1 MSRPDSPSTDDLGT
15 RERAARLHAEALI
28 IDGQGTAA
36 VLPTALVPPPP
47 RQGQPFLDRALGS
60 GLRAMNV
67 TLGILGVGMG
77 VDSFRAMLTTMHG
90 YFCYFELE
98 RARLL
103 HVLTADDL
111 LRAKREGRLGIIF
124 GCQGL
129 ASKIEDDPNL
139 LRILHRLGLRIA
151 QLTYNE
157 RSSLGCGCLETSD
170 TGLTQ
175 LGRVCVREMNH
186 LGLLIDLAH
195 AGQRTGL
202 DVLDLSAD
210 PVIVSHAN
218 VHALCDNPRNLTDKQ
233 IRALAA
239 RDGVVGITAYS
250 PFCETKPGVRPTIQD
265 VVDHIAYVA
274 NLVGVDH
281 VGIGSDFFEGE
292 SEVRFERFFRV
303 RYPEVIAQYTLETV
317 YAEGFDGVACFPR
330 LTEALVRRGFTDDDI
345 RKILGENFLRVFR
358 QVWKT

>member
-1 MSRPDSPSTDDLGT
+1 MKRTRRPVMDVSD
-15 RERAARLHAEALI
+15 RAVRLHREAVV
-28 IDGQGTAA
+28 IDGQGTA
-36 VLPTALVPPPP
+36 VLLPTALVPPPP
-47 RQGQPFLDRALGS
+47 VNGRSFLERALGS
-60 GLRAMNV
+60 GLTAMNV
-67 TLGILGVGMG
+67 TMGIGGVGMG
-77 VDSFRAMLTTMHG
+77 LDNFRAMVTTIHG
-90 YFCYFELE
+90 YLCYFELKAE
-98 RARLL
+98 RLL
-103 HVLTADDL
+103 HVLTADDV
-111 LRAKREGRLGIIF
+111 LRAKREGKLGVIF

-139 LRILHRLGLRIA
+139 LRILHKLGLRIG

-157 RSSLGCGCLETSD
+157 RSSLGCGCLEMPD

-175 LGRVCVREMNH
+175 LGRVAIREMNH
-186 LGLLIDLAH
+186 LGLLVDLAH
-195 AGQRTGL
+195 AGERTSL

-218 VHALCDNPRNLTDKQ
+218 VRALCDNPRNLTDEL
-233 IRALAA
+233 IRILAA

-250 PFCETKPGVRPTIQD
+250 PFCETRPGIRPTLNE

-274 NLVGVDH
+274 DLVGVQH

-303 RYPEVIAQYTLETV
+303 RYPEVIRQYTLATV

-330 LTEALVRRGFTDDDI
+330 LTEALVKRGFTDQEV

-358 QVWKT
+358 KVWRG

>member
-1 MSRPDSPSTDDLGT
+1 MSRPGT
-15 RERAARLHAEALI
+15 PATQDAGARERAARLHAEAVI
-28 IDGQGTAA
+28 IDGQGTA
-36 VLPTALVPPPP
+36 VLLPTALVPPPP
-47 RQGQPFLDRALGS
+47 RQGKPFLDRALEG
-60 GLRAMNV
+60 GLTAMNV

-77 VDSFRAMLTTMHG
+77 LDNFRSMVTTMHG

-98 RARLL
+98 RGRLL
-103 HVLTADDL
+103 HVLTVDDI
-111 LRAKREGRLGIIF
+111 LRAKGEKKLGVIF

-139 LRILHRLGLRIA
+139 LRILHKLGLRIA

-157 RSSLGCGCLETSD
+157 RSSLGSGCLETPD
-170 TGLTQ
+170 TGLSQ

-202 DVLDLSAD
+202 DVLALSAD

-218 VHALCDNPRNLTDKQ
+218 ARARCDNPRNLADEQ

-250 PFCETKPGVRPTIQD
+250 PFCQTKPGVRPTVED

-274 NLVGVDH
+274 DLVGVDH

-292 SEVRFERFFRV
+292 SEVRFERFFRI

-330 LTEALVRRGFTDDDI
+330 LTEALVRRGFTDAEI
-345 RKILGENFLRVFR
+345 RKILGENLLRVFR
-358 QVWKT
+358 QVWKP

>member
-1 MSRPDSPSTDDLGT
+1 MSRPSPSPADDRDLSQ
-15 RERAARLHAEALI
+15 RAARLHTEAVI

-36 VLPTALVPPPP
+36 LLPTALIPPPP
-47 RQGQPFLDRALGS
+47 REGQPYLDRALGS
-60 GLRAMNV
+60 GLTAMNV
-67 TLGILGVGMG
+67 TLGVLGVGMG
-77 VDSFRAMLTTMHG
+77 VDNFRAMLTTMHG

-98 RARLL
+98 PGRLF
-103 HVLTADDL
+103 HVLTAEDI
-111 LRAKREGRLGIIF
+111 LRAKRERKLGIIF

-129 ASKIEDDPNL
+129 ATKIEDDPNL

-157 RSSLGCGCLETSD
+157 RSALGCGCLETVD

-186 LGLLIDLAH
+186 LALLIDLAH
-195 AGQRTGL
+195 AGARTSL

-218 VHALCDNPRNLTDKQ
+218 ARALCDNPRNLTDEQ
-233 IRALAA
+233 FRALAA
-239 RDGVVGITAYS
+239 RGGVVGITAYA
-250 PFCETKPGVRPTIQD
+250 PFCETAPGVRPTLEA
-265 VVDHIAYVA
+265 VLDHIAYVA
-274 NLVGVDH
+274 DLVGVEH

-303 RYPEVIAQYTLETV
+303 RYPEVIRDYTLQTV
-317 YAEGFDGVACFPR
+317 YAEGFDGVAGFPR
-330 LTEALVRRGFTDDDI
+330 LTEGLIRRGFTDRDAK
-345 RKILGENFLRVFR
+345 KILGENFLRVFR
-358 QVWKT
+358 TVWKT